1 LCLTADLDWASEWA
15 VQTFLDFAAE
25 FGVRPTVFAT
35 HRSAALDRALA
46 SGAAEVGAHPN
57 FLDGSTHGS
66 GVEAVVEHVCALYPE
81 ARVFRAHA
89 FRDDTYITDAF
100 ARRGFTHDSNIG
112 LYLQPRLGPLE
123 HHSGLVRFP
132 VFWEDDIHFR
142 NSGDWCVDHWIDAF
156 LTPGLKILNVHP
168 FMFAVNATSVA
179 HYQSQKR
186 HIPTLGPAD
195 LAEAGH
201 RGDGVQ
207 TFLRSLFT
215 ALTGRGVSFSTLGEL
230 HRQHAQRPRAA
241 TVAGIVEGRQA
252 LHREEDVQ
260 HYASMTDAE
269 KQEFVRREFENRN
282 PTDPYAT
289 SRDYNMR
296 ELEIDALGRELTEP
310 GPVLDLGCGNGYTLI
325 SLATRLRDWPM
336 TGVDF
341 SSSLV
346 DGARALAAARQSDLL
361 SVPAFVH
368 ADALEYL
375 AAVPEGS
382 VRYVITE
389 RFLQNLPRRERQIDA
404 IRAIARVL
412 APGGRL
418 LMCEGSE
425 DGFERLNDLRAA
437 VGLDR
442 VPATSRE
449 NVSAVRFRDDDIER
463 ELEAIGLTV
472 ERKAGFSLFFTI
484 ARVLHP
490 LLVAPA
496 APRFDAPINDL
507 ARLLQTH
514 VPAAP
519 GYGNA
524 ALWVCRK

>member
-1 LCLTADLDWASEWA
+1 
-15 VQTFLDFAAE
+15 V
-25 FGVRPTVFAT
+25 
-35 HRSAALDRALA
+35 
-46 SGAAEVGAHPN
+46 
-57 FLDGSTHGS
+57 
-66 GVEAVVEHVCALYPE
+66 
-81 ARVFRAHA
+81 
-89 FRDDTYITDAF
+89 
-100 ARRGFTHDSNIG
+100 
-112 LYLQPRLGPLE
+112 
-123 HHSGLVRFP
+123 
-132 VFWEDDIHFR
+132 
-142 NSGDWCVDHWIDAF
+142 
-156 LTPGLKILNVHP
+156 
-168 FMFAVNATSVA
+168 
-179 HYQSQKR
+179 
-186 HIPTLGPAD
+186 
-195 LAEAGH
+195 EAGH

-207 TFLRSLFT
+207 TFLRALFA
-215 ALTGRGVSFSTLGEL
+215 ALTERGVPTSTLGEL

-241 TVAGIVEGRQA
+241 TVAGVVQGRQA
-252 LHREEDVQ
+252 LHRAEDVQ
-260 HYASMTDAE
+260 HYASMSDAE
-269 KQEFVRREFENRN
+269 KQDFVRREFENRN

-296 ELEIDALGRELTEP
+296 ELEIDALGRELTDP

-325 SLATRLRDWPM
+325 SLAMRRRDWAM

-341 SSSLV
+341 SSSLIE
-346 DGARALAAARQSDLL
+346 GARALAAERQSQLASL
-361 SVPAFVH
+361 PVFVQ
-368 ADALEYL
+368 ADALDYL
-375 AAVPEGS
+375 EGVPAGS

-389 RFLQNLPRRERQIDA
+389 RFLQNLPRRERQLDA
-404 IRAIARVL
+404 IKAIHRVL

-463 ELEAIGLTV
+463 ELETIGFTV

-507 ARLLQTH
+507 ARLLQAH